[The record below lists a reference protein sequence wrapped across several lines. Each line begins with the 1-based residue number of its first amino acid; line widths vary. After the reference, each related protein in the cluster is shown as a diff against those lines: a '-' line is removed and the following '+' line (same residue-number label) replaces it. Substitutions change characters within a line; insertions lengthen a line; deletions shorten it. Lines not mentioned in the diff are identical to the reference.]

1 MKVLLI
7 EDTEEKS
14 NNVIEFL
21 IDKFSL
27 NANDITLK
35 KSLSE
40 FVEALNSEKF
50 DAIITDLMLPI
61 TSGGTPQDVS
71 SDICSLLKRNALNKT
86 AAPIALTGY
95 ESIALTRQ
103 SEFQG
108 LGVAL
113 VQYDNTD
120 DTWKNVIEASLA
132 RVRCKPT
139 CDFIIVCAL
148 ESERAGFLQTN
159 IVVSEHK
166 KHYGFDAELV
176 TLGKL
181 QGLCICLPNMGLVS
195 ASVITSRLIEVF
207 EPKLICMTG
216 ICGGY
221 KKNTELGQL
230 LIADPCWEYQSGKV
244 GKDNFQIAPYQVAL
258 SEDIRLSVKEIL
270 KDKDAIKKIFAGLD
284 IGKHLPKTPKPKI
297 APFISGSAVIANG
310 PRIEELA
317 MSQHRKMA
325 GLDMEVY
332 GLYRAAKL
340 ASYIP
345 QFFAC
350 KTVVDLADE
359 DKGDD
364 LHEIGSVISARLAT
378 EVISRVLS

>member
-139 CDFIIVCAL
+139 CDQNT
-148 ESERAGFLQTN
+148 RN
-159 IVVSEHK
+159 IT
-166 KHYGFDAELV
+166 GL
-176 TLGKL
+176 TL
-181 QGLCICLPNMGLVS
+181 NWS
-195 ASVITSRLIEVF
+195 
-207 EPKLICMTG
+207 
-216 ICGGY
+216 
-221 KKNTELGQL
+221 
-230 LIADPCWEYQSGKV
+230 
-244 GKDNFQIAPYQVAL
+244 
-258 SEDIRLSVKEIL
+258 
-270 KDKDAIKKIFAGLD
+270 
-284 IGKHLPKTPKPKI
+284 H
-297 APFISGSAVIANG
+297 
-310 PRIEELA
+310 
-317 MSQHRKMA
+317 
-325 GLDMEVY
+325 
-332 GLYRAAKL
+332 
-340 ASYIP
+340 
-345 QFFAC
+345 
-350 KTVVDLADE
+350 
-359 DKGDD
+359 
-364 LHEIGSVISARLAT
+364 
-378 EVISRVLS
+378 